1 MAKNYDV
8 LADSVVELI
17 GGKDNVRFFTH
28 CVTRLRFNV
37 KDRSIVKMDEIKD
50 LPGVA
55 GAQWSGEQLQ
65 IIIGQDVGSVYEL
78 ICKKH
83 GFASEKAVEA
93 DDADAAPQQKG
104 VKAVVNKI
112 FDGISGSL
120 TPLIP
125 ALIGCGM
132 IKVILIL
139 LDMAGV
145 PADNGTYQLLTFA
158 GDAGFYFLPI
168 MIGAFA
174 AKKFGANM
182 ALGMVIGGLLI
193 YPTFAS
199 GVSAGTA
206 FNFLGIPVYGVS
218 YSSTIFPI
226 ILCCAV
232 MAPIEKFVAK
242 HSPAIL
248 RSVLEPLGTF
258 LVMLPLSL
266 CLVAP
271 AGVFLGNGITWLV
284 ETIYNNIGFLGVG
297 VLSGLYPLLI
307 LTGMHSTLAPVC
319 ISYFTKFQYDPL
331 IIPACYIANFGQ
343 AAAAAAVTLKSK
355 NADVKGIAGSSALTA
370 FLAGVT
376 EPALFGVNFRYRKP
390 LIASVI
396 GGFVG
401 GCYAGLMGCKLVA
414 MSGLGVFALAG
425 FLSSDIMNFVNYV
438 IAVVIAMVVTFAITF
453 VTFKDEA

>member
-1 MAKNYDV
+1 M
-8 LADSVVELI
+8 VV
-17 GGKDNVRFFTH
+17 
-28 CVTRLRFNV
+28 
-37 KDRSIVKMDEIKD
+37 
-50 LPGVA
+50 
-55 GAQWSGEQLQ
+55 
-65 IIIGQDVGSVYEL
+65 
-78 ICKKH
+78 
-83 GFASEKAVEA
+83 
-93 DDADAAPQQKG
+93 
-104 VKAVVNKI
+104 
-112 FDGISGSL
+112 
-120 TPLIP
+120 
-125 ALIGCGM
+125 
-132 IKVILIL
+132 
-139 LDMAGV
+139 
-145 PADNGTYQLLTFA
+145 
-158 GDAGFYFLPI
+158 
-168 MIGAFA
+168 
-174 AKKFGANM
+174 
-182 ALGMVIGGLLI
+182 
-193 YPTFAS
+193 
-199 GVSAGTA
+199 
-206 FNFLGIPVYGVS
+206 
-218 YSSTIFPI
+218 
-226 ILCCAV
+226 
-232 MAPIEKFVAK
+232 
-242 HSPAIL
+242 
-248 RSVLEPLGTF
+248 PLGTF

>member
-1 MAKNYDV
+1 M
-8 LADSVVELI
+8 
-17 GGKDNVRFFTH
+17 
-28 CVTRLRFNV
+28 
-37 KDRSIVKMDEIKD
+37 
-50 LPGVA
+50 
-55 GAQWSGEQLQ
+55 
-65 IIIGQDVGSVYEL
+65 
-78 ICKKH
+78 
-83 GFASEKAVEA
+83 
-93 DDADAAPQQKG
+93 
-104 VKAVVNKI
+104 
-112 FDGISGSL
+112 
-120 TPLIP
+120 
-125 ALIGCGM
+125 
-132 IKVILIL
+132 
-139 LDMAGV
+139 
-145 PADNGTYQLLTFA
+145 
-158 GDAGFYFLPI
+158 
-168 MIGAFA
+168 
-174 AKKFGANM
+174 
-182 ALGMVIGGLLI
+182 
-193 YPTFAS
+193 
-199 GVSAGTA
+199 
-206 FNFLGIPVYGVS
+206 
-218 YSSTIFPI
+218 
-226 ILCCAV
+226 
-232 MAPIEKFVAK
+232 
-242 HSPAIL
+242 
-248 RSVLEPLGTF
+248 
-258 LVMLPLSL
+258 
-266 CLVAP
+266 
-271 AGVFLGNGITWLV
+271 

-390 LIASVI
+390 LIATVI